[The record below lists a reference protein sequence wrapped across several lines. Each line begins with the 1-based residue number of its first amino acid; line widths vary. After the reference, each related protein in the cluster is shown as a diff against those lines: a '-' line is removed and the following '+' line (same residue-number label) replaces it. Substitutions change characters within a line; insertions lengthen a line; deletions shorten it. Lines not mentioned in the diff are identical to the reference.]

1 MVTSFPVLERSY
13 RRKWTRQRRNNRR
26 PEVSQKCGHHHK
38 GGGTVAH
45 ILASCHSLCSADKRF
60 IIGPMALLG
69 FYFLPP
75 ANDVAGR

>member
-13 RRKWTRQRRNNRR
+13 RRKWTRQRRSNRR
-26 PEVSQKCGHHHK
+26 PEVSQKGGHHR
-38 GGGTVAH
+38 GGTVAQ
-45 ILASCHSLCSADKRF
+45 ILASCHSLCSADKHF